1 MTHIAVICE
10 GKTEA
15 GFVRD
20 VLGSYFSLRDIS
32 VTPMHI
38 NTSPEHSGGSLS
50 GQRVVRSTRTIANRR
65 PRAYI
70 TTLFDLYGLPS
81 DFPGVKDSG
90 MRADPLDR
98 AQFIEQCLKDAV
110 ITDSW
115 EYPQRLIPYI
125 QPYEFEALLFSNV
138 AMFKE
143 HASSWSK
150 SVDQLAKIR
159 DSVKSP
165 EYIDGGHNSHPSA
178 RLQRLLVPKY
188 RKARHGPPLAAR
200 IGIDCIRTQCQH
212 FNEWLSKLEE
222 LPPLR

>member
-1 MTHIAVICE
+1 MTQIAVICE

-15 GFVRD
+15 RFVRD
-20 VLGSYFSLRDIS
+20 VLGSYFSLRNIS

-50 GQRVVRSTRTIANRR
+50 GQRVVRSARKIANRR
-65 PRAYI
+65 PRVYI

-98 AQFIEQCLKDAV
+98 AQFIEQCLRDAV

-115 EYPQRLIPYI
+115 EYPQRFVPYI

-138 AMFKE
+138 TMFKE
-143 HASSWSK
+143 EEPQWSRC
-150 SVDQLAKIR
+150 VDQLARIR
-159 DSVKSP
+159 DGVKSP
-165 EYIDGGHNSHPSA
+165 EYIDGGHDSHPSA

-188 RKARHGPPLAAR
+188 RKALNGPLLAER

-222 LPPLR
+222 LRPLR

>member
-1 MTHIAVICE
+1 MTQVAIICE
-10 GKTEA
+10 GDTEA
-15 GFVRD
+15 KFAENA
-20 VLGSYFSLRDIS
+20 LGSYLALRNVSL
-32 VTPMHI
+32 TPTFI
-38 NTSPEHSGGSLS
+38 DTSPGHSGGSLS
-50 GQRVVRSTRTIANRR
+50 GQRVVRSIRRLSNRR
-65 PRAYI
+65 TRAYI

-81 DFPGVKDSG
+81 DFPGVKDSS

-98 AQFIEQCLKDAV
+98 AQFIEQRLKDAV

-115 EYPQRLIPYI
+115 EYPQRFIPYI

-143 HASSWSK
+143 HASPWSR

-159 DSVKSP
+159 ESVKSP
-165 EYIDGGHNSHPSA
+165 EYIDGGPNSHPSA

-188 RKARHGPPLAAR
+188 RKARHGPQLAAR

>member
-81 DFPGVKDSG
+81 DFPGVKDSS

-115 EYPQRLIPYI
+115 EYPQRLIPYSHTNSRHSCS
-125 QPYEFEALLFSNV
+125 Q
-138 AMFKE
+138 M
-143 HASSWSK
+143 
-150 SVDQLAKIR
+150 
-159 DSVKSP
+159 SP
-165 EYIDGGHNSHPSA
+165 CSRNM
-178 RLQRLLVPKY
+178 L
-188 RKARHGPPLAAR
+188 RHGLKASISLRKFETASR
-200 IGIDCIRTQCQH
+200 VRNTSMADTIVIRRLGCNVSWFRSIGKH
-212 FNEWLSKLEE
+212 GMGLHWLQE
-222 LPPLR
+222 LVSTAFVRNANTSING